1 MQTAILAGDRRCP
14 VGPLSAVASTPVLP
28 VGDRPLAAHA
38 ADAAVAAGTDEL
50 VFAVAANAG
59 PVQSYFGGHYDGVP
73 VTYATSDERG
83 RPAAALNAVRGR
95 FEGRVAV
102 LDACSY
108 IEPAAVTSLF
118 DPDRSVESAGVSAG
132 GVSGGEVSTG
142 GVSADEEAAGG
153 VSPGDA
159 SSGRVERGDGGE
171 PDPGAEIGQQSTTGD
186 VVAATLPATVLDDLP
201 REVESLGDI
210 VSSLGFDVPLV
221 STGDRTRP
229 VNEPADLVDVT
240 ALALEAMPEGGEDS
254 LPGSVTASG
263 TVRVAETATV
273 APGATLDGPVL
284 VAGGA
289 TIDADT
295 ELRGPVVVGPNAAI
309 DEGARVEA
317 TVLCEDVTVEAN
329 ATISGG
335 VFGPDCVVGA
345 GSRIGSVS
353 GFDEHGTSA
362 FVSDGGRRSLRYW

>member
-1 MQTAILAGDRRCP
+1 MQTVILAGDRRCP
-14 VGPLSAVASTPVLP
+14 VGPLSAVASTPMLP

-59 PVQSYFGGHYDGVP
+59 SVQSYFGGHYDGVP

-83 RPAAALNAVRGR
+83 RPAAALHAVRDR

-108 IEPAAVTSLF
+108 VEPAAVASLF
-118 DPDRSVESAGVSAG
+118 DPDRSVDAGGESAGEVSAGDVSAGGGSAGEVSAG
-132 GVSGGEVSTG
+132 GVS
-142 GVSADEEAAGG
+142 A
-153 VSPGDA
+153 GDA
-159 SSGRVERGDGGE
+159 NPKRIGRGDGGE
-171 PDPGAEIGQQSTTGD
+171 PDPGADIGRQSGTAD
-186 VVAATLPATVLDDLP
+186 VVAATLPATVLDELP
-201 REVESLGDI
+201 EDVESLSDI
-210 VSSLGFDVPLV
+210 VASLGVDVPLV
-221 STGDRTRP
+221 STSDRTRP
-229 VNEPADLVDVT
+229 VTDPADLIEVT
-240 ALALEAMPEGGEDS
+240 ALALEAMPDGGDHS
-254 LPGSVTASG
+254 IPGSVTASG

-273 APGATLDGPVL
+273 APCAIPDGPVL

-309 DEGARVEA
+309 GEGARVEA
-317 TVLCEDVTVEAN
+317 AVLCENVVVESN

-353 GFDEHGTSA
+353 GFEERGTSA
-362 FVSDGGRRSLRYW
+362 FASDGGRPPLRYW